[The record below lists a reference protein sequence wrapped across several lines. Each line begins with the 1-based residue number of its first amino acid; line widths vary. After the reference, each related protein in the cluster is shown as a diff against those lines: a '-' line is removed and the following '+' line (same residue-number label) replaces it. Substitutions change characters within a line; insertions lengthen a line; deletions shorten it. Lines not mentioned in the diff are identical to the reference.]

1 MLSEFIWNNL
11 RMACVGGGA
20 LLGTSYLYKSWNWT
34 DYKSWNWMQIVSTGK
49 CTNHRLTQATIG
61 HCRWEWVLIIFTSL
75 VWLLLVTLVWC
86 CTPSLFYLGG
96 QTELQMINTE
106 IIQWRANHLS
116 LDPPKRS
123 VLATIL
129 LCRLP
134 PKLSQIWTKLQFIMF
149 LHSRS
154 RELWSF
160 WKLLLRREQSLV
172 CVTHCVCH
180 MCDQKTAQLAR
191 IRFVYVPR
199 RNLWRYET
207 RDCSLDKNQ
216 CSWLLALK
224 LTEASPPSAEED
236 LHLPQSKV
244 SLLLFSLPNQS
255 KIRDECSSDFQN
267 LIRSILEDALRTP
280 NNIPQND
287 FKS

>member
-1 MLSEFIWNNL
+1 
-11 RMACVGGGA
+11 
-20 LLGTSYLYKSWNWT
+20 
-34 DYKSWNWMQIVSTGK
+34 
-49 CTNHRLTQATIG
+49 
-61 HCRWEWVLIIFTSL
+61 
-75 VWLLLVTLVWC
+75 
-86 CTPSLFYLGG
+86 
-96 QTELQMINTE
+96 MINTE

-191 IRFVYVPR
+191 IRLSMYHVGICGDTRHVIVHLIKTNALDCWLWSWQKPR
-199 RNLWRYET
+199 LPLPKRT
-207 RDCSLDKNQ
+207 FPSL
-216 CSWLLALK
+216 
-224 LTEASPPSAEED
+224 SPRC
-236 LHLPQSKV
+236 
-244 SLLLFSLPNQS
+244 LLFSLANQS
-255 KIRDECSSDFQN
+255 KIRDECSTELKSR
-267 LIRSILEDALRTP
+267 IWSILEDVLRVRTH
-280 NNIPQND
+280 NSIPQND
-287 FKS
+287 YKL

>member
-1 MLSEFIWNNL
+1 M
-11 RMACVGGGA
+11 
-20 LLGTSYLYKSWNWT
+20 
-34 DYKSWNWMQIVSTGK
+34 
-49 CTNHRLTQATIG
+49 
-61 HCRWEWVLIIFTSL
+61 
-75 VWLLLVTLVWC
+75 TLVWC

-172 CVTHCVCH
+172 CVTHVRSENSPAGS
-180 MCDQKTAQLAR
+180 DKV
-191 IRFVYVPR
+191 VYVPR